1 MNISFKLN
9 GTKVIKNLS
18 IRVYHNKVDI
28 SAMTNIMLMDEDWN
42 SETQTAI
49 DNSDLNI
56 SLQSLKL
63 SVLKQHNTDLC
74 KGIVINNL
82 WLQKVIKIS
91 FMRPKMESG
100 LVNPAYTIYVSD
112 FASFWIEN
120 NADTWKV
127 APKKFMLEPAKNQY
141 LKFIKT
147 LQKYE
152 KFVGEKLELRSTVKA
167 NLESFIDYLE
177 TEGYQTSTI
186 ERNIGRL
193 RFFLNRAVEMNM
205 DVNLGYK
212 ERIIFDFDRN
222 IEEVYLDPT
231 EIKRI
236 VDTDFSDNEK
246 LFIAKQNFLVG
257 LFTGLRISDFLK
269 LDTSNISNGNITI
282 KTKKTKTKVVI
293 PVHPVVADIIAEN
306 FGFLPKKM
314 KDSDFNVHIKT
325 ICQVCEIDNMVY
337 GKFFD
342 KQLKRKKVGY
352 FQKYKLI
359 SSHICRR
366 SFATNFS
373 GVDKIVLNSV
383 LGWSKNSQMSNH
395 YNKKSHV
402 ELAEIMKKQWNQ

>member
-152 KFVGEKLELRSTVKA
+152 KFVGVKLELRYTVKA